1 MARVIEPTKISPE
14 EHDAI
19 VDVHRAWIEEK
30 CPFDKVLGL
39 TVKSLSYECAC
50 LTFDMKDHLIGN
62 VDIQVLHGGAIATV
76 LDAVGSAVL
85 TYNILSKLKD
95 PSIDERVKRLK
106 GVPTADL
113 RIDYLNPG
121 LGKSFTAM
129 AWILRTGSKVAVT
142 RMELRNEDDQLIAVG
157 TGTYLIKVR

>member
-1 MARVIEPTKISPE
+1 MAKTIEPTVTPE
-14 EHDAI
+14 EHDEI
-19 VDVHRAWIEEK
+19 VAVHRQWIEEK

-39 TVKSLSYECAC
+39 TVTSLSLESAC
-50 LTFDMKDHLIGN
+50 LTFEMKDHLIGN

-85 TYNILSKLKD
+85 TYNILGKLRD
-95 PSIDERVKRLK
+95 SSIAERVRRLK
-106 GVPTADL
+106 GVPTVDL
-113 RIDYLNPG
+113 RIDYLSPG
-121 LGKSFTAM
+121 FGKSFSAM

-142 RMELRNEDDQLIAVG
+142 RMELRNEDDQLVAMG

>member
-1 MARVIEPTKISPE
+1 MTRTIEPTVTSE
-14 EHDAI
+14 QHDEI
-19 VDVHRAWIEEK
+19 VAVHRKWIEER

-39 TVKSLSYECAC
+39 TVASLSLESAC

-85 TYNILSKLKD
+85 TYNILSKLRD
-95 PSIDERVKRLK
+95 SSITERVQRLK
-106 GVPTADL
+106 GVPTVDL
-113 RIDYLNPG
+113 RIDYLSPG
-121 LGKSFTAM
+121 LGKSFSAV

-142 RMELRNEDDQLIAVG
+142 RMELRNENELLIAMG
-157 TGTYLIKVR
+157 TGAYLIKVR

>member
-1 MARVIEPTKISPE
+1 MTRTIEPTVTPE
-14 EHDAI
+14 DHDEI
-19 VDVHRAWIEEK
+19 VAVHRAWIEER

-39 TVKSLSYECAC
+39 TVTSLSPESAC

-85 TYNILSKLKD
+85 TYNILSKLKA
-95 PSIDERVKRLK
+95 PSIEERVKRLK
-106 GVPTADL
+106 GVPTVDL
-113 RIDYLNPG
+113 RIDYLSPG
-121 LGKSFTAM
+121 LGKSFIAM
-129 AWILRTGSKVAVT
+129 AWILRAGSKVAVT

-157 TGTYLIKVR
+157 TGTYLIKIR